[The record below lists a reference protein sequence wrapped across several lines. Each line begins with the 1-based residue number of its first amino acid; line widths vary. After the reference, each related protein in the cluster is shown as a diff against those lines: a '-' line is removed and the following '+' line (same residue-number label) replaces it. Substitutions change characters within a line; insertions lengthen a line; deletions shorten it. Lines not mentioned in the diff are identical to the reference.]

1 MKITCQQFGA
11 RLGGGGFITRV
22 HRPFAGK
29 ERNPK
34 STLQS
39 IYTLLTKGGELWEN
53 DITKVGVGVE
63 LLGVVNL
70 GWVYVWQK
78 LMIDKGYF
86 SEVYLCRPTLV
97 MSFFGNTGCFPSP
110 G

>member
-1 MKITCQQFGA
+1 M
-11 RLGGGGFITRV
+11 
-22 HRPFAGK
+22 
-29 ERNPK
+29 
-34 STLQS
+34 
-39 IYTLLTKGGELWEN
+39 WEN

-110 G
+110 GCWECGNTFTKGNLCPDFG

>member
-1 MKITCQQFGA
+1 MH
-11 RLGGGGFITRV
+11 V

-34 STLQS
+34 NTLQS
-39 IYTLLTKGGELWEN
+39 LYTLLKREVNCGKMTKWVR
-53 DITKVGVGVE
+53 VGFE
-63 LLGVVNL
+63 LLGVVNF

-78 LMIDKGYF
+78 LMTDKSYF
-86 SEVYLCRPTLV
+86 SEVYLCRPILV
-97 MSFFGNTGCFPSP
+97 MSFFSNTGCFPSP

>member
-1 MKITCQQFGA
+1 MH
-11 RLGGGGFITRV
+11 V

-34 STLQS
+34 NTLQS
-39 IYTLLTKGGELWEN
+39 LYTLLTKGGELGEN
-53 DITKVGVGVE
+53 DKVGGVGFE
-63 LLGVVNL
+63 LLGVVNV

-78 LMIDKGYF
+78 LMTDKGYF
-86 SEVYLCRPTLV
+86 SEVYLCRPSLV
-97 MSFFGNTGCFPSP
+97 MSFFSNTGCFPSL